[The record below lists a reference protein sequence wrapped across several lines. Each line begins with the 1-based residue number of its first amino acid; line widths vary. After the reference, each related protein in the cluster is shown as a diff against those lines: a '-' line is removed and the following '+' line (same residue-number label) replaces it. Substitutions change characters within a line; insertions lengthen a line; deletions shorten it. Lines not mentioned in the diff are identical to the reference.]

1 MQLYFKQSGQGRP
14 VFLLHG
20 LFGAS
25 DNWHYIAQKLAEDF
39 HVFMPDLR
47 NHGQSPHSAA
57 MDYPLMAGDVAEL
70 MAAQG
75 LASAYVIGHSMGGK
89 VAMQLALQ
97 SPERVEKLI
106 VSDMAPRVYAPAHE
120 RIFQALLALDLAA
133 YSSRQPMEVVLEP
146 DIPSLVLRR
155 FLLKNLGR
163 DSHGKFYW
171 KMNLQGIWENY
182 PRLAEPMMATEPF
195 TKPTLFVRG
204 GRSDY
209 IQPGDEA
216 LIHQLFPQARM
227 EAIPDA
233 SHWVHSDKPEEFL
246 GLVRAFL

>member
-1 MQLYFKQSGQGRP
+1 MI
-14 VFLLHG
+14 LLHG

-39 HVFMPDLR
+39 QVFTPDLR

-75 LASAYVIGHSMGGK
+75 LAGAYVIGHSMGGK

-97 SPERVEKLI
+97 FPEKVEKLI
-106 VSDMAPRVYAPAHE
+106 ISDIAPRVYGPAHE

-133 YSSRQPMEVVLEP
+133 YSSRQPMEEVLEP

-163 DSHGKFYW
+163 DSQGKFYW
-171 KMNLQGIWENY
+171 KMNLRGIWENY
-182 PRLAEPMMATEPF
+182 PRLAEPLAAEKPF
-195 TKPTLFVRG
+195 AKPTLFVRG

-209 IQPGDEA
+209 IRPEDEA
-216 LIHQLFPQARM
+216 LIYELFPQTKL
-227 EAIPDA
+227 ETIPDA

-246 GLVRAFL
+246 ALVRAFL